1 MPRGKKESSSK
12 KTKKVNDHS
21 EEEDIEIE
29 NEEGIDEPE
38 AESKKSKKTKGTKT
52 AAKKGKKEKEEE
64 AAEIEQGAEY
74 LSELEDIDCEAPAAE
89 SGEHDQVISTQKP
102 ERSRL
107 PVRDP
112 IDDTKAIKDLKVEEI
127 LQYLIDKG
135 KEMLNPQLKNGAIV
149 LLQKLKGTFRPK
161 PRYGSKSNRGFNPR
175 DGRYS
180 QGHSGGRGGSKT
192 RYQSTTDIYGD
203 K

>member
-12 KTKKVNDHS
+12 KTKKVAEHS
-21 EEEDIEIE
+21 EEEIEIE
-29 NEEGIDEPE
+29 VENEEVMEEPE
-38 AESKKSKKTKGTKT
+38 AESKKSKKAKNTKT
-52 AAKKGKKEKEEE
+52 ATKKGKKEE
-64 AAEIEQGAEY
+64 AETDQGAEY
-74 LSELEDIDCEAPAAE
+74 LSELEDIEAEPPASE
-89 SGEHDQVISTQKP
+89 SGEHDQVISTQKV

-107 PVRDP
+107 PPRDP

-135 KEMLNPQLKNGAIV
+135 KEMLNPQLKNGSIV

-192 RYQSTTDIYGD
+192 RYQSSTDIYGD